1 MRSNVLFGHL
11 VALVSA
17 LSLGAVSQGGVIGGP
32 VVDPAN
38 GHTYYLLSQDT
49 WTNSEAQAV
58 AMGGNLVTISDDA
71 ENSFVYNTFNGGG
84 TRNLWIGLYDPT
96 QDSLGGSHVSNFVWA
111 SGDPVTYANWKTLSG
126 AFYEPNNS
134 GPNGPEYYGI
144 MWGNNSDISQL
155 PSYRESGT
163 WNDIVNSGIY
173 SYYIVSGAFGVV
185 EIVPEPASISLLGF
199 GLVGLLARRRRN

>member
-1 MRSNVLFGHL
+1 MKSNIRVGHL

-17 LSLGAVSQGGVIGGP
+17 LSVGTVSQGDVIGGP

-38 GHTYYLLSQDT
+38 SHTYYLLSQDT

-71 ENSFVYNTFNGGG
+71 ENSFVYDTFNGGG
-84 TRNLWIGLYDPT
+84 THNLWIGLYDPT
-96 QDSLGGSHVSNFVWA
+96 QDALGGSHTSNFVWA
-111 SGDPVTYANWKTLSG
+111 SGDAVTYSNWAPS
-126 AFYEPNNS
+126 E
-134 GPNGPEYYGI
+134 PNGPGLGGEYYGM

-155 PSYRESGT
+155 PLVRESRK
-163 WNDIVNSGIY
+163 WNDIGNSTIG
-173 SYYIVSGAFGVV
+173 VTNDPFGVV
-185 EIVPEPASISLLGF
+185 EIAPEPASLGLIGF